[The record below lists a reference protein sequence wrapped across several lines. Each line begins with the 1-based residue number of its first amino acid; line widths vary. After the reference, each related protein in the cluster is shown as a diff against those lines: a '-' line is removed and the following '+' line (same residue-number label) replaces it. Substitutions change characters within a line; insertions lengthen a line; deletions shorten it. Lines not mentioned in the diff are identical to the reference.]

1 MIICQRQYRET
12 SKMPGKIAPANKS
25 IVEIGFDGIFPWSN
39 CDWL

>member
-25 IVEIGFDGIFPWSN
+25 IAQYIYQVIEEKIESIN
-39 CDWL
+39 